1 MKLVELICLSLI
13 LALFS
18 SAFTRLYSQLL
29 KLDDR
34 LLEVKRKSDSLI
46 FISESFCNTCQGKG
60 FSSFDKWKTGC
71 GSLWQLEKIEWEC
84 LDEGDALFYGRWSG
98 PYGDGEVYARKTEK

>member
-34 LLEVKRKSDSLI
+34 LLEVKESL
-46 FISESFCNTCQGKG
+46 TH
-60 FSSFDKWKTGC
+60 
-71 GSLWQLEKIEWEC
+71 
-84 LDEGDALFYGRWSG
+84 
-98 PYGDGEVYARKTEK
+98 